1 MKLIASNQIT
11 LTNVNDGNGLTNAT
25 NFYLASNQSAGIGK
39 PAEIFNL
46 IRNGAYPTDTQYWSG
61 PVIVSQHNF
70 YYDGQKKLFLL
81 QTNGTAE
88 ITASST
94 RFDVKR
100 NTNYTLSFYAFASGN
115 TKNSDVYFLGRKS
128 NETGGFTSAKA
139 IIYERRFSPSN
150 SEYVTV
156 TFNSGDNDSGYIRF
170 DNNGSTDGQMAVM
183 FFGEVMLV
191 EGKDPKPWVASIL
204 DSGWTTTPQQISY
217 AKRFLWNYRIELY
230 TDGTTKSTEP
240 AVIGV
245 YGDKGDK
252 GDIGNDGIAGKD
264 GVGLKST
271 VVTYGLSDNDT
282 TQPATWNTQPPSL
295 VKGKYL
301 WTKTVWTYTDN
312 TSETGYQKTYIAKDG
327 NNGADGIA
335 GKDGVGVKSTD
346 ITYTSS
352 TSGTITPTSG
362 WTSTIPSVPAGSYLW
377 TKTVW
382 TYTDNTNETG
392 YSVAKMGE
400 KGDKGDTGPQGI
412 QGLQG
417 PQGIQGPQGP
427 NGRTQYTHIAY
438 ADDATGGG
446 FSQTSAGKTYIGM
459 YQDFE
464 SVDSSDPTKYR
475 WSKWKGDQGVPGTP
489 GADGKTSYFHIAYA
503 ESANGTTGFSFTE
516 SGQQY
521 QGYYTDFTQ
530 ANSTDPT
537 KYTWMDRR
545 AGVKVGGVNLLHNS
559 KGPFQPKKSKIDNFD
574 IWLNSWIYME
584 QGKVYT
590 LSAKGTAPFTS
601 NHTTDIEKNEICLW
615 LTNNN
620 NINRVISSSTTST
633 TGTKFTWN
641 DPSGKYYLRVNT
653 YKVDNSNY
661 AEEVQ
666 IEEGNIETTYNRN
679 PDDVKDDIDKK
690 ADEGFTTNQL
700 NALREAEALMKKEL
714 EAKAALADVEKL
726 YQTYLDYVSMND
738 KDKINSEK
746 ELIAIAERLTTVQN
760 DLGATKENWSFLDN
774 YMEVAEEG
782 LVLGQKDGS
791 AQVKI
796 SNNRISMF
804 SNGSEVMYVTQN
816 MLHIE
821 NGVFTKTL
829 QIGNFRFET
838 LDDDQ
843 EILIIRYLGG
853 A

>member
-88 ITASST
+88 ITASSN

-128 NETGGFTSAKA
+128 NETDSFTSANA
-139 IIYERRFSPSN
+139 IVYERIFSPSN

-156 TFNSGDNDSGYIRF
+156 TFNSGNNDSGYIRF
-170 DNNGSTDGQMAVM
+170 DNNGSTDGQTAVM

-230 TDGTTKSTEP
+230 TDGTTKATDP

-245 YGDKGDK
+245 Y
-252 GDIGNDGIAGKD
+252 
-264 GVGLKST
+264 
-271 VVTYGLSDNDT
+271 
-282 TQPATWNTQPPSL
+282 
-295 VKGKYL
+295 
-301 WTKTVWTYTDN
+301 
-312 TSETGYQKTYIAKDG
+312 
-327 NNGADGIA
+327 
-335 GKDGVGVKSTD
+335 
-346 ITYTSS
+346 
-352 TSGTITPTSG
+352 
-362 WTSTIPSVPAGSYLW
+362 
-377 TKTVW
+377 
-382 TYTDNTNETG
+382 
-392 YSVAKMGE
+392 
-400 KGDKGDTGPQGI
+400 GDKGDTGPQGI

-417 PQGIQGPQGP
+417 PQGIQGPKGTD
-427 NGRTQYTHIAY
+427 GRTQYTHIAY

-446 FSQTSAGKTYIGM
+446 FSQTDQTKAYIGM
-459 YQDFE
+459 YQDFTDT
-464 SVDSSDPTKYR
+464 DSTDVTKYK
-475 WSKWKGDQGVPGTP
+475 WTKWKGSDGAQGIPGP
-489 GADGKTSYFHIAYA
+489 KGADGKTPYIHFAYA
-503 ESANGTTGFSFTE
+503 SSADGNTGFSLTD
-516 SGQQY
+516 GNQQY
-521 QGYYTDFTQ
+521 QGYYSDYTQ
-530 ANSTDPT
+530 ADSTDPT
-537 KYTWMDRR
+537 KYKWVDRL
-545 AGVKVGGVNLLHNS
+545 ANVKVGGVNLLHNS

-574 IWLNSWIYME
+574 IWLNSWINME

-601 NHTTDIEKNEICLW
+601 THTTDKEKNEICLW

-641 DPSGKYYLRVNT
+641 YPSGKYYLRVNT
-653 YKVDNSNY
+653 YKIDNSNY

-666 IEEGNIETTYNRN
+666 IEEGNIKTTYNRN
-679 PDDVKDDIDKK
+679 PGDVQDDIDKK

-714 EAKAALADVEKL
+714 EAKAALADVEKW
-726 YQTYLDYVSMND
+726 YQNYLDYVSMND
-738 KDKINSEK
+738 KDKTNSEK
-746 ELIAIAERLTTVQN
+746 EIIAIAERLTTVQN

-782 LVLGQKDGS
+782 LILGQKDGS